1 MPQDKAGKGPGKG
14 WAKARA
20 ERAKERAE
28 AKGPRRGWTVRLIR
42 NVLLLLVPI
51 GLVWALLTPVY
62 NRFLLGSAQTLVRLT
77 ESPDET
83 NLLRKD
89 EHFAYVQRRDFPP
102 AKSLVHSFRVT
113 DVHFHL
119 VMLGA
124 LFCGIPGIP
133 WRRKMENLGWA
144 VLITIFFDIFVIFF
158 YVKAAYATKLGAW
171 SLAHYGPFARNF
183 WGMAMH
189 TFDLALKFALPF
201 LLWAGFY
208 LSDFGQAL
216 GWRSAEAAAPAVRDK
231 RGRS

>member
-1 MPQDKAGKGPGKG
+1 VAK
-14 WAKARA
+14 AKARA
-20 ERAKERAE
+20 TRASWALRL
-28 AKGPRRGWTVRLIR
+28 VR
-42 NVLLLLVPI
+42 NAVLLLIPV
-51 GLVWALLTPVY
+51 GLLWALFTPVY
-62 NRFLLGSAQTLVRLT
+62 NRFLLGSAQNLARLT

-89 EHFAYVQRRDFPP
+89 THFAYVQRRDFSP

-119 VMLGA
+119 VMIGA
-124 LFCGIPGIP
+124 LFLAVPGVP

-183 WGMAMH
+183 WGMTMH
-189 TFDLALKFALPF
+189 LFDLPFKFALPF

-208 LSDFGQAL
+208 LTDFSIAL
-216 GWRSAEAAAPAVRDK
+216 GLRQPEPPPAPARK
-231 RGRS
+231 RK